1 MPEQLQKIIDRFV
14 EWWKKFNNKQRAVII
29 SITAVVILAL
39 ALLGVVVSQPDYVTI
54 YTASTMKEA
63 SEISDLLKDNGIE
76 FQTTNA
82 GMTFQVD
89 KKQEADGDQEPEQRE
104 EHDRRGG
111 SFLLVA
117 VYPSV
122 GEQM

>member
-1 MPEQLQKIIDRFV
+1 M
-14 EWWKKFNNKQRAVII
+14 
-29 SITAVVILAL
+29 
-39 ALLGVVVSQPDYVTI
+39 SQPDYVTI